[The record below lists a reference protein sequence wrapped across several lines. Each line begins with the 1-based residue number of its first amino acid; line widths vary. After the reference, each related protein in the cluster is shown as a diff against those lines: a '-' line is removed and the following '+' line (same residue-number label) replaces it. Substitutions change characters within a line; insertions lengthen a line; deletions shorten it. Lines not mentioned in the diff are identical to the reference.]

1 MKSGQS
7 IYDTAN
13 VSTKDDIRR
22 ERLRPSKG
30 VTEAL
35 QPQPNAKIQLK
46 QKTGKRMKTKIDEL
60 MLQSPNI
67 KALEPF
73 IDLKYS
79 MTTHISRPKKEVSK
93 QSTKLIKNHTHAY
106 LTNDAL
112 QTAKVTVS
120 SSLEDSNDLFTIN
133 LKEADKLRNV
143 LAHHKSSGGL
153 KETMDPSPYANKRA
167 ERTNLY
173 QRSTELSQTMT
184 ALLVKSQRKA
194 SSNSNSQ
201 LGHLQQITSRNL
213 KSLDRH

>member
-73 IDLKYS
+73 IDLK
-79 MTTHISRPKKEVSK
+79 
-93 QSTKLIKNHTHAY
+93 
-106 LTNDAL
+106 
-112 QTAKVTVS
+112 
-120 SSLEDSNDLFTIN
+120 
-133 LKEADKLRNV
+133 
-143 LAHHKSSGGL
+143 
-153 KETMDPSPYANKRA
+153 
-167 ERTNLY
+167 
-173 QRSTELSQTMT
+173 
-184 ALLVKSQRKA
+184 
-194 SSNSNSQ
+194 
-201 LGHLQQITSRNL
+201 
-213 KSLDRH
+213 